1 MLRTPRALARVLLL
15 GLLLASPAVASAAAE
30 DESPFDAGGFG
41 PPAIPVRLAPLA
53 EPAVA
58 GATLPVALIYS
69 VPEGQHL
76 TDAFLNVTFTS
87 EPPLDFAPPVLPA
100 GTVEDGFTVFR
111 GEVAVW
117 TTVEL
122 PADLDAV
129 VIHARAEYQ
138 VCQEG
143 EVEMCFPPGEAE
155 ASLRL
160 APAAAGTAW
169 KSVAV
174 AGVAL
179 PADLAG
185 STAAGAARD
194 GGAVAAADGAP
205 AGGGLAGR
213 LEGALARGSWLAFL
227 IVFLGG
233 ILTSFTPCV
242 YPVIPLTIGYIGGSA
257 GGNPFKGFVMS
268 LWFVLGIAA
277 TYSALGLGAAAT
289 GGAFGQAVQSPW
301 VGGGVAAIVFAMG
314 LSMAG
319 LFDIQVSSGVA
330 SRLGGARTGWLGPLL
345 MGFATGL
352 IAAPCVGPVLIVLL
366 TWVATTGSLFLGFW
380 LLFVFAL
387 GLGLLFIVLGTF
399 SGAIASLPGAGT
411 WMVGVKRFFALVLF
425 GMAFYFL
432 GRVVPQWATAML
444 SGATLLVCAS
454 AWGAFHPLPE
464 GAGARPGILKGLLL
478 LVWLVGALNLL
489 AGLAGGFAPDL
500 LPRAGGTA
508 AVQSVAEP
516 EWIRDDAAGFAS
528 ARESGTPV
536 MMDFWA
542 EWCAACKELDH
553 ETYNQPEILALAA
566 RFTSIKMD
574 VTERNDTNRAL
585 LERYQVRG
593 MPTVIFFDSDGRELE
608 RFSGFKDAAALAPI
622 MERVLAA
629 GIPND

>member
-1 MLRTPRALARVLLL
+1 MLRPPRALARVLIA
-15 GLLLASPAVASAAAE
+15 GLVLAAPAAALAAAE
-30 DESPFDAGGFG
+30 DESPLDAGGFG
-41 PPAIPVRLAPLA
+41 PPPIAVRLQPLI

-58 GATLPVALIYS
+58 GEALPLALVYS
-69 VPEGQHL
+69 VPAGQHL
-76 TDAFLNVTFTS
+76 TDAFLAVTFTS
-87 EPPLDFAPPVLPA
+87 EPPLEFAPPVLPA
-100 GTVEDGFTVFR
+100 GTLEEGFTVFR

-117 TTVEL
+117 TTVHL
-122 PADLDAV
+122 PADLTELLL
-129 VIHARAEYQ
+129 HARAEYQ

-155 ASLRL
+155 TSLRL

-169 KSVAV
+169 RSVALAGV
-174 AGVAL
+174 TPPARLAGSPAPADAGVA
-179 PADLAG
+179 G
-185 STAAGAARD
+185 RD
-194 GGAVAAADGAP
+194 DAP

-257 GGNPFKGFVMS
+257 GGNPVKGFIMS
-268 LWFVLGIAA
+268 LWFVLGIAV
-277 TYSALGLGAAAT
+277 TYSALGLAAAAT
-289 GGAFGQAVQSPW
+289 GGAFGQAVQNAW
-301 VGGGVAAIVFAMG
+301 VSGAVAAVVFAMG

-319 LFDIQVSSGVA
+319 LFDIQISSGVA

-345 MGFATGL
+345 MGFGTGL

-399 SGAIASLPGAGT
+399 SGAITALPGAGT
-411 WMVGVKRFFALVLF
+411 WMIGVKRFFALVLF
-425 GMAFYFL
+425 IMAFYFL
-432 GRVVPQWATAML
+432 GRVVPQWVTAVL
-444 SGATLLVCAS
+444 TGATLVLCAS
-454 AWGAFHPLPE
+454 AWGAFHAVPAD
-464 GAGARPGILKGLLL
+464 AGARPGILKGLLL
-478 LVWLVGALNLL
+478 FIWLVGALNLL
-489 AGLAGGFAPDL
+489 VGLAEGFAPDL
-500 LPRAGGTA
+500 LPRGGGSA
-508 AVQSVAEP
+508 AVAPAAEP
-516 EWIRDDAAGFAS
+516 EWIWNDEDGFAR
-528 ARESGTPV
+528 ARQAGTPV

-553 ETYNQPEILALAA
+553 ETYNQPEVLALAS

-574 VTERNDTNRAL
+574 MTARNDANRAL
-585 LERYQVRG
+585 LDRYQVHG

-608 RFSGFKDAAALAPI
+608 RFSGFVDAATLAPV

-629 GIPND
+629 DTPDD